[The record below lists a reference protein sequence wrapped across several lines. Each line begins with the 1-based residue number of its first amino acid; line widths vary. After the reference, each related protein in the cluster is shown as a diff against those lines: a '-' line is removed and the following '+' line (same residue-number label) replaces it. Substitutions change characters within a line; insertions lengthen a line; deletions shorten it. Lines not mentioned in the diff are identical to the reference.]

1 MNTGFTTALRVNYNW
16 SWSVPWESRGPRKLS
31 VFGGVNVK
39 DHALR
44 WMVVL
49 SVVLAVPVAV
59 NGQDWKGRIDLD
71 GTVTNPAGEG
81 LSGSTVTA
89 VYLETGTGPN
99 QEFAGG
105 DGDFDLDDLKPGM
118 WQITVNGTHLGYII
132 SQREIEVLPRGN
144 EDLEFVLPAMQD
156 LVSQAAVDTAARNY
170 SGAREKY
177 QMLLFSLPNNVN
189 LHGAVAETYKAEGNL
204 PQAMD
209 EYDAMLAWWADV
221 APPAEPG
228 LPVEIGIQAMMLAGD
243 AGQYQ
248 RMHGYVNGLG
258 RPLPSDWMA
267 AFIDLSA
274 NTLMERE
281 EYGHAIRVLDV
292 AIRRSSRTALP
303 YYYRGMARV
312 QANRQ
317 LADGEEENYDP
328 AADDFERFVELSP
341 NDSAQ
346 KRQALD
352 LLSKI
357 RPQ

>member
-1 MNTGFTTALRVNYNW
+1 M
-16 SWSVPWESRGPRKLS
+16 
-31 VFGGVNVK
+31 K
-39 DHALR
+39 DYALR
-44 WMVVL
+44 WIVVL
-49 SVVLAVPVAV
+49 FVVLAVPVAV
-59 NGQDWKGRIDLD
+59 NGQDWKGRVDLD
-71 GTVTNPAGEG
+71 GTVTNAAGEG

-105 DGDFDLDDLKPGM
+105 DGDFDLDDLKAGT

-156 LVSQAAVDTAARNY
+156 LVSQASADTAAGNY
-170 SGAREKY
+170 SDAREKY
-177 QMLLFSLPNNVN
+177 QMLYFSLPNNIN
-189 LHGAVAETYKAEGNL
+189 LRGAIAQTYDAEDMY
-204 PQAMD
+204 PQALD
-209 EYDAMLAWWADV
+209 EYDAMLTYWADGA
-221 APPAEPG
+221 APPADPG
-228 LPVEIGIQAMMLAGD
+228 MPVEIGMQAMMMAGE
-243 AGQYQ
+243 AGLYQ

-258 RPLPSDWMA
+258 RPLPSDWVT

-281 EYGHAIRVLDV
+281 EYSHAIRVLGV

-312 QANRQ
+312 QANRL

-328 AADDFERFVELSP
+328 AADDFETFIDLSP

-346 KRQALD
+346 KRQAID
-352 LLSKI
+352 LLMKI

>member
-1 MNTGFTTALRVNYNW
+1 M
-16 SWSVPWESRGPRKLS
+16 
-31 VFGGVNVK
+31 K
-39 DHALR
+39 DYALR
-44 WMVVL
+44 WIVVL
-49 SVVLAVPVAV
+49 FVVLAVPLAV
-59 NGQDWKGRIDLD
+59 NGQDWKGRVDLD
-71 GTVTNPAGEG
+71 GSVTNPAGEG

-132 SQREIEVLPRGN
+132 SQREIEVLARGN
-144 EDLEFVLPAMQD
+144 EDLAFVLPAMQD
-156 LVSQAAVDTAARNY
+156 LVGEASADVAAGNH

-189 LHGAVAETYKAEGNL
+189 LHGAIAQTYEAEDMLSEAL
-204 PQAMD
+204 S

-221 APPAEPG
+221 TPPTDPG
-228 LPVEIGIQAMMLAGD
+228 LPVEIGMQAMMMAGD
-243 AGQYQ
+243 AGLYQ

-258 RPLPSDWMA
+258 RPLPSDWVT

-281 EYGHAIRVLDV
+281 EYGHAIRVLGV

-312 QANRQ
+312 QANRL

-328 AADDFERFVELSP
+328 AADDFETFIDLSP

-346 KRQALD
+346 KRQAID
-352 LLSKI
+352 LLTKI

>member
-1 MNTGFTTALRVNYNW
+1 M
-16 SWSVPWESRGPRKLS
+16 
-31 VFGGVNVK
+31 K
-39 DHALR
+39 DYALR
-44 WMVVL
+44 WIVVL
-49 SVVLAVPVAV
+49 FVVLAVPVAV
-59 NGQDWKGRIDLD
+59 NGQDWKGRVDLD
-71 GTVTNPAGEG
+71 GTVTNAAGEG

-105 DGDFDLDDLKPGM
+105 NGDFDLDDLKAGT

-156 LVSQAAVDTAARNY
+156 LVSQASADTAAGNY
-170 SGAREKY
+170 SDAREKY
-177 QMLLFSLPNNVN
+177 QMLYFSLPNNIN
-189 LHGAVAETYKAEGNL
+189 LRGAIAQTYDAEGMY
-204 PQAMD
+204 PQALD
-209 EYDAMLAWWADV
+209 EYDAMLTYWADGA
-221 APPAEPG
+221 APPADPG
-228 LPVEIGIQAMMLAGD
+228 MPVEIGMQAMMMAGE
-243 AGQYQ
+243 AGLYQ

-258 RPLPSDWMA
+258 RPLPSDWVT

-281 EYGHAIRVLDV
+281 EYGHAIRVLGV

-312 QANRQ
+312 QANRL

-328 AADDFERFVELSP
+328 AADDFQTFIDLSP

-346 KRQALD
+346 KRQAID
-352 LLSKI
+352 LLTKI

>member
-1 MNTGFTTALRVNYNW
+1 M
-16 SWSVPWESRGPRKLS
+16 
-31 VFGGVNVK
+31 K
-39 DHALR
+39 DYALR
-44 WMVVL
+44 WIVVL
-49 SVVLAVPVAV
+49 FVVLAVPVAV
-59 NGQDWKGRIDLD
+59 NGQDWKGRVDLD
-71 GTVTNPAGEG
+71 GTVTNAAGEG

-105 DGDFDLDDLKPGM
+105 DGDFDLDDLKAGT

-156 LVSQAAVDTAARNY
+156 LVSQASADTAAGNY
-170 SGAREKY
+170 SDAREKY
-177 QMLLFSLPNNVN
+177 QMLYFSLPNNIN
-189 LHGAVAETYKAEGNL
+189 LRGAIAQTYDAEDMY
-204 PQAMD
+204 PQALD
-209 EYDAMLAWWADV
+209 EYDAMLTYWADGA
-221 APPAEPG
+221 APPADPG
-228 LPVEIGIQAMMLAGD
+228 MPVEIGMQAMMMAGE
-243 AGQYQ
+243 AGLYQ

-258 RPLPSDWMA
+258 RPLPSDWVT

-281 EYGHAIRVLDV
+281 EYGHAIRVLGV

-312 QANRQ
+312 QANRL

-328 AADDFERFVELSP
+328 AADDFQTFIDLSP

-346 KRQALD
+346 KRQAID
-352 LLSKI
+352 LLMKI

>member
-1 MNTGFTTALRVNYNW
+1 M
-16 SWSVPWESRGPRKLS
+16 
-31 VFGGVNVK
+31 K
-39 DHALR
+39 DYALR
-44 WMVVL
+44 WIVVL
-49 SVVLAVPVAV
+49 FVVLAVPVAV
-59 NGQDWKGRIDLD
+59 NGQDWKGRVDLD
-71 GTVTNPAGEG
+71 GTVTNAAGEG

-105 DGDFDLDDLKPGM
+105 DGDFDLDDLKAGT

-156 LVSQAAVDTAARNY
+156 LVSQASADTAAGNY
-170 SGAREKY
+170 SDAREKY
-177 QMLLFSLPNNVN
+177 QMLYFSLPNNIN
-189 LHGAVAETYKAEGNL
+189 LRGAIAQTYDAEDMY
-204 PQAMD
+204 PQALD
-209 EYDAMLAWWADV
+209 EYDAMLTYWADGA
-221 APPAEPG
+221 APPADPG
-228 LPVEIGIQAMMLAGD
+228 MPVEIGMQAMMMAGE
-243 AGQYQ
+243 AGLYQ

-258 RPLPSDWMA
+258 RPLPSDWVT

-281 EYGHAIRVLDV
+281 EYSHAIRVLGV

-312 QANRQ
+312 QANRL

-328 AADDFERFVELSP
+328 AADDFQTFIDLSP

-346 KRQALD
+346 KRQAID
-352 LLSKI
+352 LLMKI

>member
-1 MNTGFTTALRVNYNW
+1 M
-16 SWSVPWESRGPRKLS
+16 
-31 VFGGVNVK
+31 K
-39 DHALR
+39 DYALR
-44 WMVVL
+44 WIVVL
-49 SVVLAVPVAV
+49 FVVLAVPVAV
-59 NGQDWKGRIDLD
+59 NGQDWKGRVDLD
-71 GTVTNPAGEG
+71 GTVTNAAGEG
-81 LSGSTVTA
+81 LSGSTVSA

-105 DGDFDLDDLKPGM
+105 DGDFDLDDLKAGT

-156 LVSQAAVDTAARNY
+156 LVSQAAADTAARNY
-170 SGAREKY
+170 SDAREKY
-177 QMLLFSLPNNVN
+177 QMLYFSLPNNIN
-189 LHGAVAETYKAEGNL
+189 LRGAIAQTYDAEGMY
-204 PQAMD
+204 PQALD
-209 EYDAMLAWWADV
+209 EYDAMLAHWADGA
-221 APPAEPG
+221 APPADPG
-228 LPVEIGIQAMMLAGD
+228 MPVEIGMQAMMMAGE
-243 AGQYQ
+243 AGLYQ

-258 RPLPSDWMA
+258 RPLPSDWVT

-281 EYGHAIRVLDV
+281 EYGHAIRVLGV

-312 QANRQ
+312 QANRL

-328 AADDFERFVELSP
+328 AADDFETFIDLSP

-346 KRQALD
+346 KRQAID
-352 LLSKI
+352 LLTKI

>member
-1 MNTGFTTALRVNYNW
+1 M
-16 SWSVPWESRGPRKLS
+16 
-31 VFGGVNVK
+31 K
-39 DHALR
+39 DYALR
-44 WMVVL
+44 WIVVL
-49 SVVLAVPVAV
+49 FVVLAAPLAV
-59 NGQDWKGRIDLD
+59 NGQDWKGRVDLD
-71 GTVTNPAGEG
+71 GSVTNPAGEG

-105 DGDFDLDDLKPGM
+105 NGDFDLDDLKPGM

-132 SQREIEVLPRGN
+132 SQREIEVLARGN
-144 EDLEFVLPAMQD
+144 EDLAFVLPAMQD
-156 LVSQAAVDTAARNY
+156 LVTEASADVAAGNH

-189 LHGAVAETYKAEGNL
+189 LHGAIAQTYDAQDMHSEAL
-204 PQAMD
+204 S

-221 APPAEPG
+221 APPTDPA
-228 LPVEIGIQAMMLAGD
+228 LPVEIGMQAMMMAGE
-243 AGQYQ
+243 AGLYQ

-258 RPLPSDWMA
+258 RPLPSDWVT

-281 EYGHAIRVLDV
+281 EYGHAIRVLGV
-292 AIRRSSRTALP
+292 AIRRSSNTAMP

-312 QANRQ
+312 QTNRQ
-317 LADGEEENYDP
+317 SGEENYDP
-328 AADDFERFVELSP
+328 AADDFQRFIDLSP

-352 LLSKI
+352 LLRKI